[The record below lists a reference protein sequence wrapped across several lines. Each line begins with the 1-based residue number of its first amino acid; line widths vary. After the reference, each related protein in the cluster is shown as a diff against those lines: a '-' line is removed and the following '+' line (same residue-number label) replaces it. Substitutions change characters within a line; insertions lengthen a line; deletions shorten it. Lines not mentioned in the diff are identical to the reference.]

1 MHLGILELLR
11 IWIKLR
17 LTLRLGGREEGGC
30 LSPFYSSIINFG
42 HSCLKKGVVSNLLGE
57 LPMVFLVSSWFDT
70 KLGLN
75 MCPPLDP
82 PKHFRSNSC
91 IYVGL
96 ESHLLKLSLQALIEL
111 NRIKKNDIFEEE

>member
-1 MHLGILELLR
+1 MF
-11 IWIKLR
+11 
-17 LTLRLGGREEGGC
+17 
-30 LSPFYSSIINFG
+30 PFYSSIINFS
-42 HSCLKKGVVSNLLGE
+42 HSCLKKMVVNNLFGE

-75 MCPPLDP
+75 TWPPLDP

-96 ESHLLKLSLQALIEL
+96 GSHLLKLILQALIEF
-111 NRIKKNDIFEEE
+111 NRIKKMTSLRRSEQKSNKETGKYLKVTKVKLKRK